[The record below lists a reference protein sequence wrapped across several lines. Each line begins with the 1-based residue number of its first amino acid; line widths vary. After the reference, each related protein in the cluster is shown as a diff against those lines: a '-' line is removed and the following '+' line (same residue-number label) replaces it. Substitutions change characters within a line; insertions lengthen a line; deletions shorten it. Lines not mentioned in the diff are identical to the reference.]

1 MMRTRRIETPTRLRI
16 AALGCI
22 LAAVVGILSHGLT
35 ARAADT
41 YTFSTFDVPG
51 SNLTVASSIDIAGRI
66 VGYYTDNSGTHG
78 FVFNSGAYSAIDVP
92 GARWTVAY
100 GINNAGQIV
109 GGFGTSASAMG

>member
-1 MMRTRRIETPTRLRI
+1 
-16 AALGCI
+16 
-22 LAAVVGILSHGLT
+22 
-35 ARAADT
+35 
-41 YTFSTFDVPG
+41 
-51 SNLTVASSIDIAGRI
+51 IDIAGRI

-109 GGFGTSASAMG
+109 GGFGSSDAATGRHGFLLSGGSFSTFDVPGSTDTIARGVNNRGQIVGVYVGPDGLQHGFR